1 MENRIKDLKNALFAD
16 RLSCRRFVA
25 NSMRLVLHAAAYV
38 LMWELRERLE
48 VTELARAQFDTIRL
62 RLLKI
67 GARVKTIVR
76 RIWVH
81 MTSACP
87 DRETWLLHA

>member
-1 MENRIKDLKNALFAD
+1 MKAD
-16 RLSCRRFVA
+16 RLSCHRFVA
-25 NSMRLVLHAAAYV
+25 NATRLVLHAAAYV
-38 LMWELRERLE
+38 LMWELRALLAG
-48 VTELARAQFDTIRL
+48 TDYARAQFDTLRL

-67 GARVKTIVR
+67 GARVVTSAR

-87 DRETWLLHA
+87 DQEAWTLVARRAIASSA